1 MSDGVCPLVFAVA
14 PFSMKVLT
22 ATLLFDAHY
31 VFQHSEYS
39 EDEGKCLHDFFF
51 IVIPSHFTV
60 FAVRGILCLSLSFP
74 RFQDSISKVSHLYW
88 SAALHEFLRSSPQ
101 MLVLAACNSSFC
113 SQQKVLGRPGF
124 CELDL
129 RMKDEGAAL
138 HYILQVSLT
147 LWKIF
152 NSTIN
157 WKNLFLCLWPVF
169 LNCK

>member
-1 MSDGVCPLVFAVA
+1 MGWWVTEYVLWFLLSPLFKWKYLLLLYCLMLIMSSNTSSTVKT
-14 PFSMKVLT
+14 KVNV
-22 ATLLFDAHY
+22 Y
-31 VFQHSEYS
+31 MI
-39 EDEGKCLHDFFF
+39 FFF

-60 FAVRGILCLSLSFP
+60 CVVRGILCLSLSFP

-157 WKNLFLCLWPVF
+157 WKNLFYASGLCS
-169 LNCK
+169 